1 MWDTRIVSS
10 ISSVSLSRKFC
21 LNRIRM
27 LLLSKQREYIVIS
40 IESYI
45 KKIKLSDL
53 ESKVLIT
60 GNLEY
65 DYYLVISKN

>member
-10 ISSVSLSRKFC
+10 ISSVSLSREFC

-27 LLLSKQREYIVIS
+27 LLLSKQREHIVIS

-65 DYYLVISKN
+65 DYSLVISKN